1 MVTANE
7 VRQWLASNLESMDL
21 SKTSERMVIQ
31 QMVSELGDGAS
42 QHRAVAKVRSKSA
55 RRPYMAHLNAS
66 SHKSQPG

>member
-7 VRQWLASNLESMDL
+7 VRQWLASNLESVDL

-42 QHRAVAKVRSKSA
+42 QHRAVAKVRSESA
-55 RRPYMAHLNAS
+55 RRRWLSPPCI
-66 SHKSQPG
+66 KP